1 MYADVQKWLG
11 QCEFPTGGT
20 PLVCGVSGGADSL
33 ALLVLAVAAGCEVT
47 AVHVDHV
54 LRPGSGEEAEVVRA
68 ACARLGAAFRAER
81 VEIAPGPNVE
91 ARARDARLA
100 ALAAVAGDGL
110 FATGHTLDDR
120 AETIILN
127 LLRGTGPGGLGMLAP
142 SHRHPLT
149 RLRRSDTVAV
159 CEAAGLSPV
168 HDPSNDDPAFVR
180 NRIRHEVLPL
190 LDDVATRDT
199 APLLV
204 RFAELATRDAAL
216 LAEQA
221 AALDVTDAPALAAAP
236 WPLASRA
243 VSRWLANPYPPDLD
257 TVERVLAVARGDAV
271 ACEVGGGRRVA
282 RTAQRLRIEGGGSV
296 PLR

>member
-1 MYADVQKWLG
+1 MYVDVQKWLG
-11 QCEFPTGGT
+11 NCEFPPAGT

-33 ALLVLAVAAGCEVT
+33 ALLVLAVAAGCAVT
-47 AVHVDHV
+47 AVHVDHG
-54 LRPGSGEEAEVVRA
+54 LRPGSGEEADIVRGA
-68 ACARLGAAFRAER
+68 SEQVGAAFRAER
-81 VEIAPGPNVE
+81 VDVEPGPNLE
-91 ARARDARLA
+91 ARAREARLSVF
-100 ALAAVAGDGL
+100 AAVAGDGR

-120 AETIILN
+120 AETILLN
-127 LLRGTGPGGLGMLAP
+127 LVRGTGPGGLGMLAP

-149 RLRRSDTVAV
+149 RLRRADTIAV
-159 CEAAGLSPV
+159 CEAADLRPL

-190 LDDVATRDT
+190 LDRIASRDV

-204 RFAELATRDAAL
+204 RFAELATRDAAH
-216 LAEQA
+216 LAELA
-221 AALDVTDAPALAAAP
+221 EALDPTDAPALATAP

-257 TVERVLAVARGDAV
+257 TVERVLAVARGDAI

-282 RTAQRLRIEGGGSV
+282 RTAQRLRLDGPSSV
-296 PLR
+296 PPR

>member
-1 MYADVQKWLG
+1 MYALVLSR
-11 QCEFPTGGT
+11 CAFPQAGT

-33 ALLVLAVAAGCEVT
+33 ALLVLGVAAGCDVT
-47 AVHVDHV
+47 AVHVDHG
-54 LRPGSGEEAEVVRA
+54 LRPESVDEADVVRA
-68 ACARLGAAFRAER
+68 ACEQVGAAFRAER
-81 VEIAPGPNVE
+81 VDIAPGPNLE

-100 ALAAVAGDGL
+100 VLAAVAGDGL

-120 AETIILN
+120 AETILLN

-142 SHRHPLT
+142 SHRHPIA
-149 RLRRSDTVAV
+149 RLRRTDTVAV
-159 CEAAGLSPV
+159 CETAGLRPL

-190 LDDVATRDT
+190 LDSVASRDV

-221 AALDVTDAPALAAAP
+221 EAVDVTDALALAAAP

-243 VSRWLANPYPPDLD
+243 VTRWLADPYPPDLD
-257 TVERVLAVARGDAV
+257 TVERVLAVARGEAV
-271 ACEVGGGRRVA
+271 ACEVGGSRRVA
-282 RTAQRLRIEGGGSV
+282 RTAQRLR
-296 PLR
+296 LQ

>member
-1 MYADVQKWLG
+1 MVYSAVQKWLSH
-11 QCEFPTGGT
+11 CDFPTAGT

-47 AVHVDHV
+47 VVHVDHG
-54 LRPGSGEEAEVVRA
+54 LRPGSADEAEVVRV
-68 ACARLGAAFRAER
+68 ACARLGAEFRAER
-81 VEIAPGPNVE
+81 VDIAPGPNLE

-100 ALAAVAGDGL
+100 VLTAAARDGL
-110 FATGHTLDDR
+110 IATGHTLDDR
-120 AETIILN
+120 AETILLN
-127 LLRGTGPGGLGMLAP
+127 LVRGTGPGGLGMLAP

-149 RLRRSDTVAV
+149 RLRRTDTVAV
-159 CEAAGLSPV
+159 CEAAGLSPL

-190 LDDVATRDT
+190 LDRIATRDV

-221 AALDVTDAPALAAAP
+221 DALDVTDAPALAAAP

-243 VSRWLANPYPPDLD
+243 VSRWLASPYPPDLD
-257 TVERVLAVARGDAV
+257 TVERVLAVARGEAV

-282 RTAQRLRIEGGGSV
+282 RTAQRLRLE
-296 PLR
+296 